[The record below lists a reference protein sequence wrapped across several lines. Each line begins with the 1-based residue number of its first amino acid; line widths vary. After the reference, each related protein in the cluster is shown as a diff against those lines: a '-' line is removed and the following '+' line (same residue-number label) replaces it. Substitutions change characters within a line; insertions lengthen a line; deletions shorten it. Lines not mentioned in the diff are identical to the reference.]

1 MTPGP
6 LADCLR
12 ERIPGWPD
20 RPKNRRGVLTLPS
33 LRFPGE
39 LRKRKI
45 NRGVPRE
52 GGALGVGRLRLG
64 RRGYILRCQPERVRC
79 STPPP
84 DYTVP
89 ISIWICLQRPN
100 SMRFA
105 PSPVNHGSD
114 TFART
119 DVKLSVEPVG
129 AKILS
134 ATSGCALYLAS
145 RSRVAQR

>member
-1 MTPGP
+1 M
-6 LADCLR
+6 
-12 ERIPGWPD
+12 
-20 RPKNRRGVLTLPS
+20 LTLPS
-33 LRFPGE
+33 LHFPGE

-89 ISIWICLQRPN
+89 KSIWIYLQGPN
-100 SMRFA
+100 STSFA
-105 PSPVNHGSD
+105 PICQEVAARFRPR
-114 TFART
+114 RT
-119 DVKLSVEPVG
+119 DARLSVEPVG

-134 ATSGCALYLAS
+134 ATLGCALYLAS